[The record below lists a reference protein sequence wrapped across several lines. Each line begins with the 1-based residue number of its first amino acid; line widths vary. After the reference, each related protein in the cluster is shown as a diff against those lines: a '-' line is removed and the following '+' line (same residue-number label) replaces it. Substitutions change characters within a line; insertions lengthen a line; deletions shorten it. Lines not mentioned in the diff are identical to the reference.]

1 MIARFMPRHVAA
13 NRGNN
18 HAPSGIGKPT
28 REMPMPKSQNR
39 LEQLSEEQRNE
50 FLRRSSITYLE
61 CCIGLMLTHLTR
73 EETAEILERE
83 ADMLRQLD

>member
-1 MIARFMPRHVAA
+1 
-13 NRGNN
+13 
-18 HAPSGIGKPT
+18 
-28 REMPMPKSQNR
+28 MPKGQNR
-39 LEQLSEEQRNE
+39 LERLSEEQRSE

-73 EETAEILERE
+73 EEAAQILEQE

>member
-1 MIARFMPRHVAA
+1 
-13 NRGNN
+13 
-18 HAPSGIGKPT
+18 
-28 REMPMPKSQNR
+28 MPKSQNR